1 MLLIK
6 PGIWSSVIA
15 EDPDFIQR
23 LKYRLELSDVGFRP
37 DPNKKYIFYKE
48 VIPGFRL
55 DIPTGILNS
64 HVLPYFYFE
73 TIFDLREQ
81 SYKIIEP
88 QIIINAFNRMAE
100 IDPTFEVRPHQ
111 VAATV
116 KCLARKHGIC
126 ECPTGSGKTEIISAL
141 CTLISGKILI
151 INSRTSILTQI
162 KERLALRG
170 VKRKVENLTQKTDI
184 NNTDILVSTNNLL
197 YNKIKSGNK
206 EFFEYLKSLR
216 AIIIDECHHASSMTH
231 ILPILLSEPEY
242 LIGFTASK
250 HKYNGSLDDL
260 IINALFGDSIYFVS
274 SQYLREMGY
283 LATIYACYFDYP
295 KKTGIKKHYK
305 NPSAEYDDLITN
317 NYQRNE
323 KIIKITSDLIKND
336 LKVTLFVSRLEH
348 GKFFVEEFKQRG
360 IRALFFC
367 GGDMLYE
374 ATNELDENN
383 KYIVKGRK
391 GSVNEIKEALQKD
404 CDLVIGNVVMNEG
417 IDIPAFDAGVLVD
430 AGKSVISYIQ
440 RIGRIC
446 RQKRKGLNEA
456 LFVDFNDISNKT
468 VQKWTAERQQ
478 YLKNEGIQIINE
490 SQFYEFMKKIG
501 NSRNG

>member
-1 MLLIK
+1 M
-6 PGIWSSVIA
+6 VIYMKIL
-15 EDPDFIQR
+15 EKKFIELNQPVPVYD
-23 LKYRLELSDVGFRP
+23 LTVDNNLHNFALENGAIVH
-37 DPNKKYIFYKE
+37 N
-48 VIPGFRL
+48 
-55 DIPTGILNS
+55 
-64 HVLPYFYFE
+64 
-73 TIFDLREQ
+73 
-81 SYKIIEP
+81 
-88 QIIINAFNRMAE
+88 
-100 IDPTFEVRPHQ
+100 
-111 VAATV
+111 
-116 KCLARKHGIC
+116 
-126 ECPTGSGKTEIISAL
+126 SGKTEIISAL

-170 VKRKVENLTQKTDI
+170 VKRKVENLTHKTDI

-197 YNKIKSGNK
+197 YNKIKSGNQ

-231 ILPILLSEPEY
+231 LLPILLSEPEY

-295 KKTGIKKHYK
+295 KKTGIKKYYK

-468 VQKWTAERQQ
+468 VRKWTAERQQ